1 MAEQSQFLRKKVK
14 ELLWFHPKE
23 PKIELDKKINKQ
35 LLFENIL
42 KPYFDFRKDVSLK
55 RRSIEKYQDKESGE
69 IANMV
74 YHHKARFVTNR

>member
-1 MAEQSQFLRKKVK
+1 MAEQSQFLAKKVK

-42 KPYFDFRKDVSLK
+42 KPYFDLEKMLGLKKKIWLKDIKTKNQWEL
-55 RRSIEKYQDKESGE
+55 QF
-69 IANMV
+69 
-74 YHHKARFVTNR
+74 HKP